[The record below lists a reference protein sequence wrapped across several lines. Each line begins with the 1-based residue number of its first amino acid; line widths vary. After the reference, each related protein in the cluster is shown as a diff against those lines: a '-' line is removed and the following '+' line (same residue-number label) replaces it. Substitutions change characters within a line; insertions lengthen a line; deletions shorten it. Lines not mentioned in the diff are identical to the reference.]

1 MGGSYK
7 KNILIKR
14 KKIRFVSW
22 ATEAWKYKGIT
33 RVGEKNH
40 ELCLILAESE
50 YIMGK
55 SSQ

>member
-1 MGGSYK
+1 MDGSYK

-22 ATEAWKYKGIT
+22 ATEAWKYRGIT

-55 SSQ
+55 S